1 MYKKNISTN
10 RFLLYEI
17 LERKCKLQE
26 KILKS
31 TKKELIEKTLEL
43 SIAKKE
49 ILNLNKK
56 LKNYK
61 K

>member
-43 SIAKKE
+43 
-49 ILNLNKK
+49 
-56 LKNYK
+56 
-61 K
+61 